1 MKVLLVT
8 PYLPYPLF
16 SGGQVRLFN
25 LIKNLSSKHEIT
37 LFSFIR
43 KEGEREHL
51 PELLK
56 YCRKVEVFKKRK
68 PWMRETLFKAVFS
81 TYPLLMAMY
90 DFPQFKERVRQ
101 ELGQN
106 NYDLIHVE
114 CFYVM
119 HDLPK
124 NPRLP
129 VVLVEQNIEYLVYQ
143 RFIKNFKWAILKPLM
158 YFDVL
163 KIKFWEKYY
172 WQRVQKL
179 VAMSKEEEK
188 LMEQVGVE
196 IVPNGVD
203 TKFFRQ
209 KIVSKNSELTV
220 VFVGNF
226 RWIQNKDAV
235 RFLYS
240 EVWPHIIKELPNTK
254 FLVVGRD
261 IPKRLREFLG
271 SGVIIEED
279 IEDIR
284 EAYQKAHLLLAP
296 VRVGGGTSYKIL
308 EAMASGLPVVTTSLG
323 IEGIEA
329 TDGKEVIVRD
339 SPEEIA
345 KAVVDLLKNERRRKE
360 IGQKAQ
366 KLMEEKYDW
375 EKISTKLSRIWEEV
389 SSL

>member
-1 MKVLLVT
+1 MKVLMLT

-25 LIKNLSSKHEIT
+25 LIKNLSVEHEIT

-43 KEGEREHL
+43 KEGECEYL

-68 PWMRETLFKAVFS
+68 PWSFS
-81 TYPLLMAMY
+81 TLLKTAFSFYPLLMAMY
-90 DFPQFKERVRQ
+90 DFPKFKERVRQ

-106 NYDLIHVE
+106 DYDLIHAE

-119 HDLPK
+119 HDLPQ
-124 NPRLP
+124 NHCLP

-143 RFIKNFKWAILKPLM
+143 RFIKKYKWAIFKPLM

-163 KIKFWEKYY
+163 KIKFWEKHY

-179 VAMSKEEEK
+179 IAMSKEEKK
-188 LMEQVGVE
+188 LMKKDGVE
-196 IVPNGVD
+196 IVANGVD
-203 TKFFRQ
+203 TKYFRQ
-209 KIVSKNSELTV
+209 KIISKNPDLTV

-226 RWIQNKDAV
+226 RWMQNKDAV

-240 EVWPHIIKELPNTK
+240 EVWPHIIKELPNAK
-254 FLVVGRD
+254 LLVVGRD
-261 IPKRLREFLG
+261 IPKHLREFLG
-271 SGVIIEED
+271 LEVIIEED
-279 IEDIR
+279 VEDIR

-308 EAMASGLPVVTTSLG
+308 EAMASSLPVVTTSLG

-329 TDGKEVIVRD
+329 ADGEEVVVKD
-339 SPEEIA
+339 NPKDLAE
-345 KAVVDLLKNERRRKE
+345 AVVDLLTNEKRREE

-375 EKISTKLSRIWEEV
+375 GKISAKLSRIWEEIGK
-389 SSL
+389 